1 MNNVIYKFL
10 LTADTFKPEAHMRQP
25 EFKYSAC
32 GPFTKKKK
40 KRIQKFKV
48 TRDSK
53 ACFQY
58 DMLYGGFNDLPRT
71 TKKRHY

>member
-1 MNNVIYKFL
+1 MNNVIYKLL

-32 GPFTKKKK
+32 GQFTKKKEK
-40 KRIQKFKV
+40 KIRIQKFKA
-48 TRDSK
+48 TREPK

-58 DMLYGGFNDLPRT
+58 DML
-71 TKKRHY
+71 

>member
-32 GPFTKKKK
+32 GPFTKKKEK
-40 KRIQKFKV
+40 KKNAKIQ
-48 TRDSK
+48 S
-53 ACFQY
+53 
-58 DMLYGGFNDLPRT
+58 N
-71 TKKRHY
+71 KRLQGLFSI

>member
-32 GPFTKKKK
+32 GPFTKKKEK
-40 KRIQKFKV
+40 EKNTKIQSNKRLQGLFSI
-48 TRDSK
+48 
-53 ACFQY
+53 
-58 DMLYGGFNDLPRT
+58 
-71 TKKRHY
+71 

>member
-32 GPFTKKKK
+32 EPFTKKKEK
-40 KRIQKFKV
+40 KKNTKIQ
-48 TRDSK
+48 S
-53 ACFQY
+53 
-58 DMLYGGFNDLPRT
+58 N
-71 TKKRHY
+71 KRLQGLFSI

>member
-32 GPFTKKKK
+32 GPFTKKKEK
-40 KRIQKFKV
+40 KKNPKIQ
-48 TRDSK
+48 S
-53 ACFQY
+53 
-58 DMLYGGFNDLPRT
+58 N
-71 TKKRHY
+71 KRLQGLFSI

>member
-32 GPFTKKKK
+32 GPFTKKKEK
-40 KRIQKFKV
+40 KKEYKN
-48 TRDSK
+48 SK
-53 ACFQY
+53 
-58 DMLYGGFNDLPRT
+58 
-71 TKKRHY
+71 